1 MLSATRNF
9 PTVVAHCEHHE
20 LLTCWTR
27 TRKTS
32 KRGRAWACKSTG
44 DQLGHHYF
52 HLPRTPHRLQSRW
65 IHSQGLG
72 PPKCLSS
79 ADPQK
84 PLTLGSG
91 EFVEGQGS
99 WQSRHWQRQE
109 AEISASLLKVEGEDD
124 EGRGGEGGI
133 DRKTRPPLAGPS
145 VSSDAIELS
154 SSDEE
159 PSDQP
164 GKKWARPNNIWTTSE
179 VIDLTGKSEWAKK
192 YMERN
197 QTSPCISMYTFVAS
211 LILAVFCEYLQIWW
225 ELAASNNRERCEKKN
240 TTMGTRVSACILQVH
255 NETN

>member
-44 DQLGHHYF
+44 DQL
-52 HLPRTPHRLQSRW
+52 
-65 IHSQGLG
+65 
-72 PPKCLSS
+72 
-79 ADPQK
+79 
-84 PLTLGSG
+84 
-91 EFVEGQGS
+91 
-99 WQSRHWQRQE
+99 WQRQE

-164 GKKWARPNNIWTTSE
+164 GKKWVARPNNVWTTSE
-179 VIDLTGKSEWAKK
+179 VIDLTGESEWVKK

-197 QTSPCISMYTFVAS
+197 QTSPCINMYTFVAS

-225 ELAASNNRERCEKKN
+225 ELAASNNRERWGKKKYYD
-240 TTMGTRVSACILQVH
+240 GHKS
-255 NETN
+255 